1 MFPVL
6 VAMYGHGLGLDPA
19 KHLNGDL
26 LDLCTAS
33 ECVSPARSRAAACRH
48 THWQLAHPRTQA
60 RRARRHSRLG
70 RGLRYSEADA
80 MKCIAKG
87 HAITDYAAKREYL
100 TALSEKLK
108 RCPYLTCTISTPGDP
123 VIAPGFTS
131 PAV

>member
-33 ECVSPARSRAAACRH
+33 E
-48 THWQLAHPRTQA
+48 
-60 RRARRHSRLG
+60 
-70 RGLRYSEADA
+70 YSEADA